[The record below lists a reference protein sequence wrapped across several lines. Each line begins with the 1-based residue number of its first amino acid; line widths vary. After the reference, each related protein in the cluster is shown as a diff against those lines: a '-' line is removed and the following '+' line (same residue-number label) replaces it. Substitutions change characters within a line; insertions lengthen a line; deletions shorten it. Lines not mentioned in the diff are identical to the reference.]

1 MSSVSH
7 DNWFNR
13 AIAQLYEKRA
23 NLTIPS
29 GNKLIVELL
38 FYSSTARGEDLDN
51 KANSIMDLLVKA
63 KIIPDDNWNVI
74 PKLILEYGGKDK
86 DNPRCEITIYE
97 QIRTKETETPQGV

>member
-13 AIAQLYEKRA
+13 AIVQLYEKRA
-23 NLTIPS
+23 NLTIPN
-29 GNKLIVELL
+29 GDKLIVELL

-63 KIIPDDNWNVI
+63 KIIPDDNWNIV

-86 DNPRCEITIYE
+86 ENPRCEITIYE
-97 QIRTKETETPQGV
+97 QIGREAQQTPQTV